1 MSIIEIIVLALVQ
14 GFTEFLPISSSAHL
28 LLPSQVLGWEDQ
40 GLAFDIAVHVGT
52 LIAVILYF
60 KREVVDIL
68 SAWFGSLGSIETMKA
83 KATDDS
89 QLGWWI
95 ILGTIPAALIG
106 YLAKDLVEMYLR
118 SAWVIAITTIVFGLL
133 LWYADAKGNQVKT
146 IYQLNWKSALILGFA
161 QAIAAVFPG
170 TSRSGITITAGLML
184 GLNKESAARFSF
196 LLAIPII
203 SMMGLY
209 YILELSL
216 SGEAVD
222 WATLGLGTVL
232 SFLSAYACIYL
243 FLKIIERMGMMPFVI
258 YRLLLGI
265 GLFIFLLY

>member
-1 MSIIEIIVLALVQ
+1 MSLIEIIVLALIQ

-28 LLPSQVLGWEDQ
+28 LLPSQVFGWQDQ

-52 LIAVILYF
+52 LVAVIFYF
-60 KREVVDIL
+60 RKEVVDIL
-68 SAWFGSLGSIETMKA
+68 SAWFKSFGSQG
-83 KATDDS
+83 ATDDS
-89 QLGWWI
+89 KLGWWI

-106 YLAKDLVEMYLR
+106 YLAKDFVEIYLR
-118 SAWVIAITTIVFGLL
+118 SAWVIAITTIIFGLL
-133 LWYADAKGNQVKT
+133 LWYADVKGKQIKT
-146 IYQLNWKSALILGFA
+146 IYQLNWKSALILGFS
-161 QAIAAVFPG
+161 QAVAAVFPG
-170 TSRSGITITAGLML
+170 TSRSGITMTAGLML

-209 YILELSL
+209 YSLELAL
-216 SGEAVD
+216 SDEVVD
-222 WATLGLGTVL
+222 WSTLGIGAFL
-232 SFLSAYACIYL
+232 SFISAYACIFL

>member
-1 MSIIEIIVLALVQ
+1 
-14 GFTEFLPISSSAHL
+14 
-28 LLPSQVLGWEDQ
+28 
-40 GLAFDIAVHVGT
+40 
-52 LIAVILYF
+52 
-60 KREVVDIL
+60 
-68 SAWFGSLGSIETMKA
+68 
-83 KATDDS
+83 
-89 QLGWWI
+89 
-95 ILGTIPAALIG
+95 
-106 YLAKDLVEMYLR
+106 MYLR

>member
-1 MSIIEIIVLALVQ
+1 MSIIEIIVLALIQ

-28 LLPSQVLGWEDQ
+28 LLPSQVLGWQDQ

-52 LIAVILYF
+52 LIAVIMYF
-60 KREVVDIL
+60 KKEVVDIL
-68 SAWFGSLGSIETMKA
+68 SAWFKSLGSIETMKT
-83 KATDDS
+83 KSTDDS
-89 QLGWWI
+89 KLGWWI

-106 YLAKDLVEMYLR
+106 YLAKDFVELYLR
-118 SAWVIAITTIVFGLL
+118 NAWVVAITTIVFGLL
-133 LWYADAKGNQVKT
+133 LWYADVKGKQTKT
-146 IYQLNWKSALILGFA
+146 IYQLNWKSALILGFS

-184 GLNKESAARFSF
+184 GLNKQSAARFSF

-209 YILELSL
+209 YTLELAL
-216 SGEAVD
+216 SNEAVD
-222 WATLGLGTVL
+222 WATLGLGTLL
-232 SFLSAYACIYL
+232 SFISAYACIYL
-243 FLKIIERMGMMPFVI
+243 FLKIIERMGMMPFAI